1 MKNVGIYYLL
11 LNMSENIL
19 KIKSYEFSIKIVKL
33 YQHLSQSKQEFI
45 LSKQLIRSWT
55 SIWALVREAD
65 FWQSRADFINKMSIA
80 LKEANETLY
89 RLDILLHTEYI
100 TADEYELLYN
110 LWEEILR
117 ILVATIKT
125 AKKKN
130 GY

>member
-1 MKNVGIYYLL
+1 KNVGIYYLL

-45 LSKQLIRSWT
+45 LSKQLIRSGT
-55 SIWALVREAD
+55 SIGALVREAD
-65 FWQSRADFINKMSIA
+65 FGQSRADFINKMSIA

-110 LWEEILR
+110 LGEEILR